1 MGSYT
6 ANPASWS
13 QTLLPKCS
21 SPIYSSKG
29 FSPYLWVKK
38 QESALRE
45 VSMTKCPLKLG
56 QTLKIK
62 WIRGICLRRTP
73 ICQVVHQKKE
83 RKHKVVVTMVSSLGS
98 LSLKN
103 VMVGSRHQENRAK
116 GRDSAERIATSSSYA
131 TITKAAD
138 AVGEENVFPWPTETA
153 SMTKAAK
160 RM

>member
-45 VSMTKCPLKLG
+45 VSMTKRPLKFW

-62 WIRGICLRRTP
+62 WTRGICLRRTP

-83 RKHKVVVTMVSSLGS
+83 RKHKVVVTTASSLGA

-103 VMVGSRHQENRAK
+103 VMENRAK
-116 GRDSAERIATSSSYA
+116 GR
-131 TITKAAD
+131 
-138 AVGEENVFPWPTETA
+138 
-153 SMTKAAK
+153 
-160 RM
+160 

>member
-21 SPIYSSKG
+21 SPIYSSKV
-29 FSPYLWVKK
+29 FLPYLWVKK

-45 VSMTKCPLKLG
+45 VSMTKRPLKLG
-56 QTLKIK
+56 QTLKMK
-62 WIRGICLRRTP
+62 WTRETERTP

-83 RKHKVVVTMVSSLGS
+83 RKHKVVVTTVCSLGS

-103 VMVGSRHQENRAK
+103 VMVGRSHQENRAK
-116 GRDSAERIATSSSYA
+116 GRDSAAVVEVEQRIATSS
-131 TITKAAD
+131 
-138 AVGEENVFPWPTETA
+138 
-153 SMTKAAK
+153 
-160 RM
+160 

>member
-83 RKHKVVVTMVSSLGS
+83 RKHKVVVTTVCSLGS

-103 VMVGSRHQENRAK
+103 VMVGRRHQVPKMLKLPKIPNSQAPKLPRAK
-116 GRDSAERIATSSSYA
+116 GRDSAERIAT
-131 TITKAAD
+131 
-138 AVGEENVFPWPTETA
+138 
-153 SMTKAAK
+153 
-160 RM
+160 